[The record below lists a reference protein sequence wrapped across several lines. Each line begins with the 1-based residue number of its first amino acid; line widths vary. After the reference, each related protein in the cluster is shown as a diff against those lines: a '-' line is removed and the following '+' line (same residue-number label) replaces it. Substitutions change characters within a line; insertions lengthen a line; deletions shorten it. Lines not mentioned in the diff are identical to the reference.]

1 MGPEGRGMGRL
12 GEVQPTFLCMYFRNL
27 NPFSQ
32 FELESPN
39 NVSDQLGLIFK
50 GRNIEQSNL

>member
-1 MGPEGRGMGRL
+1 MGRL
-12 GEVQPTFLCMYFRNL
+12 DEVWQTLLCIYFRNP

-50 GRNIEQSNL
+50 EKY

>member
-1 MGPEGRGMGRL
+1 MGRL
-12 GEVQPTFLCMYFRNL
+12 DEVRQTLLCIYFRNP
-27 NPFSQ
+27 NPLSQ

-50 GRNIEQSNL
+50 EKY